1 MFLKKLKLEL
11 PYDLALPLLGIL
23 NCFSQVQLF
32 ATLWTIIHQAP
43 LSMELVKQEY
53 WSGLICPPPE
63 DLPHPGIK
71 PASLTSP
78 PLHWQ
83 MGSLPLSATWEAHSW
98 TYTLIKAQFRRKYMQ
113 CRCPLKH
120 YLQ

>member
-1 MFLKKLKLEL
+1 MDYNSPGSSVHGTRQARILEWV
-11 PYDLALPLLGIL
+11 DI
-23 NCFSQVQLF
+23 
-32 ATLWTIIHQAP
+32 
-43 LSMELVKQEY
+43 
-53 WSGLICPPPE
+53 PPPE

-98 TYTLIKAQFRRKYMQ
+98 TYTLIKAQFRKKIHAMPMSTEALFTIARAQRQPICLSTEEWM
-113 CRCPLKH
+113 H
-120 YLQ
+120 A